1 MDSRLQQFLNAENM
15 TQSELADRI
24 GVARASVSHILAG
37 RNKPSI
43 EMIQKLSESFP
54 ALNLDWF
61 INGNGKMY
69 KSDSPS
75 VYSVQSAAP
84 GQERSL
90 FDIEAEER
98 SAQSQ
103 AANPIVPTPK
113 ASAIYKE
120 LQPHRNQRNVARVLI
135 FFDDGTFQEL
145 NYKPR

>member
-15 TQSELADRI
+15 TQAELADRI

-37 RNKPSI
+37 RNKPSL

-69 KSDSPS
+69 KSDSPLT
-75 VYSVQSAAP
+75 YTAP
-84 GQERSL
+84 AQEQSL
-90 FDIEAEER
+90 FDIESEQPV
-98 SAQSQ
+98 QSQ
-103 AANPIVPTPK
+103 MSNTPK
-113 ASAIYKE
+113 ASISYKE
-120 LQPHRNQRNVARVLI
+120 LQPIRNQRNVARVLV

-145 NYKPR
+145 NCKPR

>member
-69 KSDSPS
+69 KSDSSS
-75 VYSVQSAAP
+75 VYSVQSTAP
-84 GQERSL
+84 SQERSL
-90 FDIEAEER
+90 FDIESEER
-98 SAQSQ
+98 SVQSQ
-103 AANPIVPTPK
+103 VSNPTASTPK
-113 ASAIYKE
+113 ASTTYKE
-120 LQPHRNQRNVARVLI
+120 LQQCRNQRNVVRVLV

>member
-15 TQSELADRI
+15 TQAELADRI

-37 RNKPSI
+37 RNKPSL

-69 KSDSPS
+69 KSDSTSTYTAP
-75 VYSVQSAAP
+75 VQE
-84 GQERSL
+84 QSL
-90 FDIEAEER
+90 FDIGSEQPV
-98 SAQSQ
+98 QSQ
-103 AANPIVPTPK
+103 MSNAPK
-113 ASAIYKE
+113 VSISYKE
-120 LQPHRNQRNVARVLI
+120 LQPIRNQRNVARVLV

-145 NYKPR
+145 NCKPR

>member
-15 TQSELADRI
+15 TQSEFADRI

-69 KSDSPS
+69 KSDSPA
-75 VYSVQSAAP
+75 YSIQSTEQS
-84 GQERSL
+84 QERSL
-90 FDIEAEER
+90 FDIESEER
-98 SAQSQ
+98 YGQSQ
-103 AANPIVPTPK
+103 VANPVASIPK
-113 ASAIYKE
+113 VSATHKE
-120 LQPHRNQRNVARVLI
+120 PQSYRNQRNVVRVLV